1 MEKLGTIPQVREKQE
16 LILKVAET
24 DYIKQADF
32 WSIEKVRQELRNLIQ
47 FIDPYMRPPVYIDI
61 EDTLNDI
68 DEEYVYV
75 STGNNFSNYR
85 KKLEK
90 FLTGNM
96 ENVIIWKIR
105 HNIRLTE
112 QDKENLEKILFEELG
127 NNKEYAEAF
136 GDTNII
142 KAVRNIVGL
151 DKSVVSDIFYKYI
164 NDNRLNMKQIQFV
177 KLLIDYVIKNGTIDM
192 QKLTEQ
198 PFKNVGE
205 VYDLFGNNIDLF
217 KEIREDINSL
227 HEIIKAKAYINKLE
241 DIKRI
246 IRILSDKLQ
255 SGVKAETINIILNE
269 INSTYCTSFECKNDE
284 DFCITLKNVERY
296 LIGIIENKINEKIIK
311 NILKK

>member
-1 MEKLGTIPQVREKQE
+1 M
-16 LILKVAET
+16 ILKVAET
-24 DYIKQADF
+24 DYLQEADF
-32 WSIEKVRQELRNLIQ
+32 WTIEEIRKELRDLIQ

-90 FLTGNM
+90 FLTGNL
-96 ENVIIWKIR
+96 ENAIIWKIR
-105 HNIRLTE
+105 HNVRLTE

-151 DKSVVSDIFYKYI
+151 DKSVASDIFYKYI

-177 KLLIDYVIKNGTIDM
+177 KLLVDYVIRNGTIDM

-205 VYDLFGNNIDLF
+205 IYDLFGNNIDLF
-217 KEIREDINSL
+217 KEIKNDI
-227 HEIIKAKAYINKLE
+227 
-241 DIKRI
+241 
-246 IRILSDKLQ
+246 
-255 SGVKAETINIILNE
+255 ETIN
-269 INSTYCTSFECKNDE
+269 
-284 DFCITLKNVERY
+284 
-296 LIGIIENKINEKIIK
+296 ENAEK
-311 NILKK
+311 LA

>member
-1 MEKLGTIPQVREKQE
+1 MDIKDNLIPLFSSIDDNEEAKRFDNLLYQLQVKKIRQEKTNRCENAIIDTVAELEKLGTVPQIREKQE

-32 WSIEKVRQELRNLIQ
+32 WKIEEIREELRNLIQ
-47 FIDPYMRPPVYIDI
+47 FIDPYNRPPVYIDI

-90 FLTGNM
+90 YLTGNL

-151 DKSVVSDIFYKYI
+151 DKSVASDIFYKYI
-164 NDNRLNMKQIQFV
+164 NDNGLNMKQIQFV
-177 KLLIDYVIKNGTIDM
+177 KLLVDYVIKNGTIDM

-205 VYDLFGNNIDLF
+205 IYDLFGNNIDLF
-217 KEIREDINSL
+217 KEIREDIEN
-227 HEIIKAKAYINKLE
+227 INQNAEKL
-241 DIKRI
+241 
-246 IRILSDKLQ
+246 
-255 SGVKAETINIILNE
+255 A
-269 INSTYCTSFECKNDE
+269 
-284 DFCITLKNVERY
+284 
-296 LIGIIENKINEKIIK
+296 
-311 NILKK
+311 